1 MAAARRDPTT
11 AQKDMRHDADLQ
23 DSEEKAMQ
31 TDTERRDADNRLTHV
46 KWDSWRQALPCP

>member
-46 KWDSWRQALPCP
+46 K